1 MSSILNSKI
10 NLIYQF
16 LNQNNSSNCFNI
28 SRINLKNITLEDVKI
43 DIENKYRDIFLKNII
58 ENKFQFISYDK
69 HIDTVLFNIIT
80 DSYNLN
86 LLITPYNFKSN
97 NKLLYNDCL
106 FSYVLS
112 SLVLQNKTK
121 NIQLPILNIDVKIDE
136 IEQILKPYPIYK
148 KISENLL
155 NNKIKDI
162 FLLRFRESHD
172 SNYYL
177 EEYMKEYG
185 VDNIKEILFQIIH
198 CMYIIQSEYPTFR
211 HNNLKINNLIVN
223 KENIINNKIFMVDAK
238 QYKINDSNTIVKLSS
253 FDNATC
259 YEINNK
265 NLSIDSSNDIII
277 LLNSLKLSKYYSKL
291 DNNTK
296 TFIDLVINTKKSIIN
311 LLKDSYF
318 NEYNLSIMSLE
329 SDNKSMFGNQS
340 QLDTQ
345 SEYTETRL
353 IRKEIK
359 SKSKSNNQTGGSFR
373 KTKYPYSKEKNNPNI
388 SNDAKNTYNKFQQEK
403 PQMQEK
409 TEPST
414 PVLAEQKIYDIKNQ
428 MSPLIAEQK
437 IYDTTIQTTKAP
449 KPGDF
454 IGSTIPVNNPFNT
467 NYNSI
472 GPGGDTNT
480 NPVNIVKPVNITFSN
495 PIGGSHI
502 ALNKVYED
510 MLPGDN
516 VIYSLKSVYERKQL
530 INFIRGMILE
540 TGDGEEISVTV
551 GGHKSLLSFLKLI
564 EINPYN
570 LEKNP
575 YKSLSK
581 GFLLYSSAYP
591 VRYDRS
597 RNKVDISKQS
607 LGINIRM
614 YELTKG
620 ANEAEK
626 IGSNISYDNFDIW
639 REIKYY
645 EYIREDILKQNIS
658 PNFISMYLYTTDSTS
673 KINYDALN
681 MIRTKNK
688 PSIYNMLEQQN
699 TNKINNL
706 HELDPLQFL
715 MDHAYG
721 LKSKNKT
728 LLNTSYVPSEDKI
741 NNIIRYLRKRN
752 YIKSH
757 SLNNNVWTQEGIS
770 FLGTKNYFSQNIPED
785 NIHVE
790 SNITREQII
799 KLALIIGKVDFS
811 VKIGKSLVALTEAPT
826 SPLLSWAS
834 PTSENFGTVQRMT
847 ETGYHTPEVWKSII
861 FQMVYTFA
869 VLQKKNIYFKKMS
882 LENNF
887 FIKDIFV
894 NNEQRDHWIY
904 KVNNINYYIPNYGYI
919 LMFDSNYVDIMD
931 ETIKTVG
938 VVDSD
943 ILKYKI
949 VSDTLYGD
957 KNDLD
962 NNSIK
967 TQIYTAFKYIVNSNN
982 FTTSLD
988 RMGGLKPDSSVLDL
1002 LNKINSYDDTNIENY
1017 FSLFFIEF
1025 MHNRIGT
1032 VLTNDEMSVIG
1043 NMFINNFKI
1052 GEMVAYRESNNIYKW
1067 AIYLGAS
1074 SELRQVNIALNDR
1087 IQTISTGQLRKL
1099 PDTEIIKQTTKNR
1112 VLYDSEY
1119 TIETYKL

>member
-16 LNQNNSSNCFNI
+16 LNESNSNNCFNI
-28 SRINLKNITLEDVKI
+28 SRINLKNITLEDIKI
-43 DIENKYRDIFLKNII
+43 DIENKYRDIFLKDVI

-69 HIDTVLFNIIT
+69 KIDTLLFNLIT
-80 DSYNLN
+80 NSYNLN

-97 NKLLYNDCL
+97 DKLLDNDCL

-121 NIQLPILNIDVKIDE
+121 NIQLPILNIDVKMDE
-136 IEQILKPYPIYK
+136 IKEILEPFPIYK
-148 KISENLL
+148 KISDNIL

-162 FLLRFRESHD
+162 FLLRLRESPD
-172 SNYYL
+172 SNYYMK
-177 EEYMKEYG
+177 EYIEEYG

-211 HNNLKINNLIVN
+211 HNNLTINNLIVN
-223 KENIINNKIFMVDAK
+223 KENIISNKIFLVNDT
-238 QYKINDSNTIVKLSS
+238 QYKINNSNTIVYLSS

-265 NLSIDSSNDIII
+265 KLSVDSSNDIIT

-291 DNNTK
+291 DKHTK
-296 TFIDLVINTKKSIIN
+296 QFIDLAIKTKSIIN

-318 NEYNLSIMSLE
+318 NEYILPIMSLE

-340 QLDTQ
+340 QLDTP
-345 SEYTETRL
+345 SKDIEHKL
-353 IRKEIK
+353 IRREIK
-359 SKSKSNNQTGGSFR
+359 RKSKIKINNQTGGNFR
-373 KTKYPYSKEKNNPNI
+373 KTNYPYSKERNNPNI

-403 PQMQEK
+403 PPIQEK
-409 TEPST
+409 HDPPT
-414 PVLAEQKIYDIKNQ
+414 PVLAEQKIYDIKNP
-428 MSPLIAEQK
+428 MSPLVAEQK
-437 IYDTTIQTTKAP
+437 VYDNTVNIPKVP

-454 IGSTIPVNNPFNT
+454 IGNTIPVDNPFNA
-467 NYNSI
+467 NYNSMH
-472 GPGGDTNT
+472 PRETNA
-480 NPVNIVKPVNITFSN
+480 NQVNIVKPVNITFSN

-516 VIYSLKSVYERKQL
+516 VVYSLKSVYERKQL
-530 INFIRGMILE
+530 INFVRGMILE

-591 VRYDRS
+591 VRYDRN
-597 RNKVDISKQS
+597 RNKLDISKQS
-607 LGINIRM
+607 LGINIRI

-626 IGSNISYDNFDIW
+626 IGNNITCDNFDIW

-645 EYIREDILKQNIS
+645 EYIREDILKKNIS
-658 PNFISMYLYTTDSTS
+658 PNFVSMYLYTTDSMS
-673 KINYDALN
+673 KINYDAIN

-688 PSIYNMLEQQN
+688 PSIYNTLEQTN
-699 TNKINNL
+699 MNKINNL

-715 MDHAYG
+715 MDNMYG
-721 LKSKNKT
+721 LKSKNNTLIDKT
-728 LLNTSYVPSEDKI
+728 YVPSEDKI
-741 NNIIRYLRKRN
+741 NNIMRYLRKRN
-752 YIKSH
+752 YI
-757 SLNNNVWTQEGIS
+757 SLTDNVWTQEGIK
-770 FLGTKNYFSQNIPED
+770 FLENKNYFSQNIPED
-785 NIHVE
+785 KIYIGSSIKKDQV
-790 SNITREQII
+790 I
-799 KLALIIGKVDFS
+799 KLALILGKFDFT

-847 ETGYHTPEVWKSII
+847 ETGYHTPQVWKSII

-904 KVNNINYYIPNYGYI
+904 KVKDINYYIPNYGYI

-949 VSDTLYGD
+949 VSDTLYGNT
-957 KNDLD
+957 NDLD
-962 NNSIK
+962 NDTIK
-967 TQIYTAFKYIVNSNN
+967 NEIFTAFKYIVNSNN

-988 RMGGLKPDSSVLDL
+988 RFGGLKPDSSILDL
-1002 LNKINSYDDTNIENY
+1002 LNKINSHDDTNIENY
-1017 FSLFFIEF
+1017 FSLFFTEF

-1032 VLTNDEMSVIG
+1032 ILTNDEMSVIG

-1052 GEMVAYRESNNIYKW
+1052 GEMVAYRESNNMYKW
-1067 AIYLGAS
+1067 AIYLGNGPG
-1074 SELRQVNIALNDR
+1074 LRQVNIALNDT
-1087 IQTISTGQLRKL
+1087 IQTISIGQLRKL